1 MTRYRIITNPI
12 AGKGRALTQIP
23 LIVEELNKY
32 NLDYEIVLTCYP
44 WHAAELAQKAIA
56 DGWDVVVA
64 AGGDGTAN
72 EVLNGLMLAREYGAN
87 HTCMGL
93 LPIGRGNDF
102 GFSMGIPADTLSA
115 CRLLAQGS
123 YRLIDVGHI
132 RGGLY
137 PNGRYFGNGVGIG
150 FDAVVGFIA
159 AKSKLTGPL
168 TYLVAALK
176 TIALYYNA
184 PKIELKLDD
193 KIITDNFLMI
203 SIMNGRRMGGG
214 FMMAPNGVKDD
225 GKFDLCLAYQMN
237 RAHMVRLFPTFL
249 NGTQY
254 SQKHISGDNS
264 SLVEVRAIEGSLP
277 VHADGETVCI
287 DGQELSIKIVPRQIA
302 LICEHPEETV

>member
-1 MTRYRIITNPI
+1 MTRYRIIANPV

-23 LIVEELNKY
+23 FVTEELNKY
-32 NLDYEIVLTCYP
+32 GLDYEIILTSYP
-44 WHAAELAQKAIA
+44 WHAAELAQKAIS

-102 GFSMGIPADTLSA
+102 GFSMGIPTDLPSA
-115 CRLLAQGS
+115 CRLLAQGQ

-159 AKSKLTGPL
+159 AKSKLSGFL

-193 KIITDNFLMI
+193 KTITDNFLMV

-214 FMMAPNGVKDD
+214 FMMAPDSQKDD
-225 GKFDLCLAYQMN
+225 GKLDLCLAYQMN
-237 RAHMVRLFPTFL
+237 RAQMVRLIPTFF

-254 SQKHISGDNS
+254 SQKNIGGENS
-264 SLVEVRAIEGSLP
+264 SLVEIRTVEGSLP
-277 VHADGETVCI
+277 VHADGETICT
-287 DGQELSIKIVPRQIA
+287 DGQELSVKLVPRQIA
-302 LICEHPEETV
+302 LICEYPKEAA